1 MIETVAWNNGAV
13 RMIDQTR
20 LPAEEVFVD
29 LTDPAE
35 IAQWIKAL
43 KVRGAPAIGVAAAM
57 GMAAAAWAARGG
69 SQQEMEGVLVKA
81 DEVLRAS
88 RPTAS
93 NLFWALNRMKAIWE
107 SPASEENPSSLAEA
121 LIEEARDILKE
132 DLEISQRLG
141 EHGASL
147 FEERGAAMT
156 HCNAGGLATGGG
168 GTALAVLKHAHAAG
182 MVEKVYVDET
192 RPLLQGARLT
202 AWELKRDGI
211 PACLICDSSAAWV
224 MKNRNVKAVV
234 VGTDRVAANGD
245 VANKIGTY
253 SVALAAARH
262 GVPFY
267 VAAPTSTLD
276 PELEAG
282 DLIPIEERSET
293 EITGFAGVRW
303 APEGIEAYNP
313 AFDVTP
319 AELVTAIV
327 TDVGVLRAPYEGKIK
342 AAAEEASGG
351 LGVDRFRATK

>member
-1 MIETVAWNNGAV
+1 MIETVAWKDGAV

-20 LPAEEVFVD
+20 LPAEEVFVE
-29 LTDPAE
+29 LTDPRE
-35 IAQWIKAL
+35 IATWIKAL

-57 GMAAAAWAARGG
+57 GIAAVAWRAREEAGG
-69 SQQEMEGVLVKA
+69 SMLEALKGA
-81 DEVLRAS
+81 DAVLRSS
-88 RPTAS
+88 RPTAG
-93 NLFWALNRMKAIWE
+93 NLFWALDRMKALWE
-107 SPASEENPSSLAEA
+107 SPSAQGDASSMAET
-121 LIEEARDILKE
+121 LVEEAQAILKE
-132 DLEISQRLG
+132 DLEISERLG
-141 EHGASL
+141 EHGAKL
-147 FEERGAAMT
+147 FTERGSAMT

-168 GTALAVLKHAHAAG
+168 GTALAVLRHAHAAG
-182 MVEKVYVDET
+182 MVDKVYVDET

-224 MKNRNVKAVV
+224 MKRRGVRAVV

-245 VANKIGTY
+245 IANKIGTY

-276 PELEAG
+276 PSLAVG
-282 DLIPIEERSET
+282 DLIPIEERSAG
-293 EITGFAGVRW
+293 EITGFGGTRW
-303 APEGIEAYNP
+303 APEGVEAFNP

-327 TDVGVLRAPYEGKIK
+327 TDVGVLRAPYEGKIE
-342 AAAEEASGG
+342 AAAARASEG
-351 LGVDRFRATK
+351 LGVDRSQATK

>member
-1 MIETVAWNNGAV
+1 MIETVVWNNGAV

-20 LPAEEVFVD
+20 LPAEEIFVD

-57 GMAAAAWAARGG
+57 GIAAAAWEARG
-69 SQQEMEGVLVKA
+69 SSMEAMKESLKAA
-81 DEVLRAS
+81 DEVLRSS

-93 NLFWALNRMKAIWE
+93 NLFWALDRMNQAWCTAKDVADPLAI
-107 SPASEENPSSLAEA
+107 AENLV
-121 LIEEARDILKE
+121 EEAQAILKE
-132 DLEISQRLG
+132 DLLISERLG
-141 EHGASL
+141 QYGGAL
-147 FEERGAAMT
+147 FKERGPAMT

-168 GTALAVLKHAHAAG
+168 GTALAVLRHAHAAG
-182 MVEKVYVDET
+182 FVEKVFVDET

-211 PACLICDSSAAWV
+211 PACLICDSSSAWV
-224 MKNRNVKAVV
+224 MKNHGVKAVV

-253 SVALAAARH
+253 SVAIAAKRH

-276 PELEAG
+276 PALRSG
-282 DLIPIEERSET
+282 DLIPIEERSPD
-293 EITGFAGVRW
+293 EITGFGGARW
-303 APEGIEAYNP
+303 APEGMEAFNP

-327 TDVGVLRAPYEGKIK
+327 TDVGVLRAPYEGKIES
-342 AAAEEASGG
+342 AVAQASSG
-351 LGVDRFRATK
+351 LGVDRSRATK